1 MIQEATTKKMKT
13 IPGPKATPFLGNFS
27 LMKEVGHTYETYLS
41 LHKEYGDIFRLALP
55 GGGTAY
61 VLAGADMLQHVLQ
74 MNNSN
79 YRKGERFKIAEP
91 LIGKGLFISEGDFW
105 RRQRR
110 MMQPAF
116 HRKQIALLV
125 EEMVNT
131 TAEMLDRWQA
141 YADSGQTLDIQKEM
155 MGLTM
160 EIVTRT
166 LFTNSLTSEEVIAV
180 GESLTFLLEVISERG
195 NEIIPIGQ
203 KLPTRKNRKFDQSI
217 QELNELIY
225 RLIDERR
232 ASGENGD
239 DLLGMLLDARDDDGQ
254 GMNHLQLRDELIT
267 MFLAGHETTAIAL
280 SWAFAHLSQSPEV
293 RRRLNEEVDNVL
305 AGDLPT
311 AADYA
316 RLPYAQAVFQE
327 SLRLYPPL
335 PLTMRESIE
344 DDEIDGY
351 HIPVGSLIF
360 VNFYA
365 NHHNPDH
372 WTNPEG
378 FDPDR
383 FLPENSKGRHR
394 FAFLPFSGGPRQCI
408 GNNFALMEG
417 AVVLAMVAQRFELD
431 LVSGT
436 RIAPHMIGTLRPEGG
451 VPVTVCRR

>member
-1 MIQEATTKKMKT
+1 MIQEATRDSVKT
-13 IPGPKATPFLGNFS
+13 VPGPKAAPFLGNFAI
-27 LMKEVGHTYETYLS
+27 MKEVGNTHETYLD

-55 GGGTAY
+55 GGGNAY
-61 VLAGADMLQHVLQ
+61 VIAGADMLQHVLQ
-74 MNNSN
+74 MNNNN
-79 YRKGERFKIAEP
+79 YKKGERFKIAEP
-91 LIGKGLFISEGDFW
+91 LIGNGIFISEGDFW

-125 EEMVNT
+125 DEMVNT
-131 TAEMLDRWQA
+131 TTEMLARWEA
-141 YADSGQTLDIQKEM
+141 YADSGDTLDIQKEM

-166 LFTNSLTSEEVIAV
+166 LFTNSLTPEEVAAA

-195 NEIIPIGQ
+195 NEIIPISQ

-217 QELNELIY
+217 RELNELIY

-232 ASGENGD
+232 ASGDNGG
-239 DLLGMLLDARDDDGQ
+239 DLLGMLLDARDEDGE
-254 GMNHLQLRDELIT
+254 GMNDLQLRDELIT

-280 SWAFAHLSQSPEV
+280 SWAFAHLSQSPEI
-293 RRRLNEEVDNVL
+293 RRRLNEEADSVL
-305 AGDLPT
+305 EGFLPN
-311 AADYA
+311 AADYP

-335 PLTMRESIE
+335 PITMRESIE
-344 DDEIDGY
+344 DDEIGGY
-351 HIPVGSLIF
+351 HIPAGSLIF
-360 VNFYA
+360 VNFFA

-372 WTNPEG
+372 WINPEG
-378 FDPDR
+378 FDPER
-383 FLPENSKGRHR
+383 FLPENSQGRHR

-417 AVVLAMVAQRFELD
+417 AIVLAMVAQRFELD
-431 LVSGT
+431 LIAGT
-436 RIAPHMIGTLRPEGG
+436 RLEPHMIGTLRPEGG
-451 VPVTVCRR
+451 VPVTVRRR